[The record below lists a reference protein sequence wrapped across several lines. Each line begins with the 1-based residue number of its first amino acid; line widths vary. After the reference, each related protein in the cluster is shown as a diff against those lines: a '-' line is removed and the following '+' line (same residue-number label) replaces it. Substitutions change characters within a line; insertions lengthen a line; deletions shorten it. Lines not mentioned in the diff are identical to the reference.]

1 MRLIFRT
8 QARWIG
14 TLLVLFAPCILLVLH
29 LSSFWSVDPQYSYG
43 YVVPFIAAFFF
54 WEKWQTLPSGSALS
68 GKRLPLLGACI
79 AAVPLAL
86 AWLAHEAAPDW
97 SVLNWAFALSAVLY
111 VLSLIAYWRGRPAA
125 FRLLFPVLFILTAVP
140 WPQRLELALIQGL
153 MKGVADAAAQ
163 VLAWFGAPALAAGN
177 IIWLP
182 AGSVG
187 IDEACSG
194 VRGLQTA
201 LMVSLF
207 LGELFRMG
215 IPARFAL
222 ICIGLVLTLF
232 FNVVRTV
239 TLVWIAYTQGF
250 AAMEKWHDAAGLSVL
265 SISLLLL
272 YLVARLSRR
281 PAIPDHGAKS
291 VARLK
296 PLPMPLVFGLCAWI
310 LFFVVGTEIWYR
322 RHEAGLASTRRLSIA
337 WPGDVAGLSKVSIP
351 DSARRILLYDDAQCA
366 SWRDRNGLGWTFY
379 SLIWNAGRTSTQ
391 SARIHRPENCLQ
403 GSGAIL
409 RKELDPTTV
418 EIGGMPL
425 AFRTYLF
432 DWNGTTL
439 HVFYLIW
446 EDGNRDVDP
455 TVLGQDWSGI
465 SRLQRV
471 WFGQRNLGQQTL
483 EIVLSGA
490 NSDEEARTTLQAE
503 LGEILRIRS

>member
-1 MRLIFRT
+1 MKLISRACL
-8 QARWIG
+8 QWLG
-14 TLLVLFAPCILLVLH
+14 TWLVLFVPWILLVLH

-54 WEKWQTLPSGSALS
+54 WEKWKTLPSGSALS
-68 GKRLPLLGACI
+68 GKLLSLMGASM
-79 AAVPLAL
+79 AAVLLAP
-86 AWLAHEAAPDW
+86 AWLAHEAVPDW
-97 SVLNWAFALSAVLY
+97 SVLNWSFALSVVLY
-111 VLSLIAYWRGRPAA
+111 VLSLIAYWCGGPAA
-125 FRLLFPVLFILTAVP
+125 LQLLFPVLFILSAVP

-153 MKGVADAAAQ
+153 MKGVAGAAAQ
-163 VLAWFGAPALAAGN
+163 VLACFGVPALAAGN

-182 AGSVG
+182 IGAVG

-201 LMVSLF
+201 LMASLF
-207 LGELFRMG
+207 LGELLRMR
-215 IPARFAL
+215 ISARFVL
-222 ICIGLVLTLF
+222 ICIGLALTLF

-239 TLVWIAYTQGF
+239 TLVWIAYTLGF
-250 AAMEKWHDAAGLSVL
+250 ATMEKWHDPAGLSVL

-272 YLVARLSRR
+272 YLVAKLLGR
-281 PAIPDHGAKS
+281 PATPDHGDKS
-291 VARLK
+291 GARLR
-296 PLPMPLVFGLCAWI
+296 PLPTTLVLGFSGWI
-310 LFFVVGTEIWYR
+310 LFFIVGTEIWYR
-322 RHEAGLASTRRLSIA
+322 RHETGLPGTRRLGIV
-337 WPGDVAGLSKVSIP
+337 WPGDVARISKVSVP

-366 SWRDRNGLGWTFY
+366 SWLDRNGLGWTFY
-379 SLIWNAGRTSTQ
+379 SLIWNSGRTSTQ

-403 GSGAIL
+403 ASGAIL
-409 RKELDPTTV
+409 RKELSPTVV
-418 EIGGMPL
+418 EIGGTPL

-455 TVLGQDWSGI
+455 TVLGQDWSGM

-490 NSDEEARTTLQAE
+490 TSDEEARTALKAGVE
-503 LGEILRIRS
+503 KMVHLL

>member
-1 MRLIFRT
+1 MKFSSRAYVQWL
-8 QARWIG
+8 G
-14 TLLVLFAPCILLVLH
+14 TSLVLFLPWILLILH

-43 YVVPFIAAFFF
+43 YVVPFMAVFFF
-54 WEKWQTLPSGSALS
+54 WEKWKTLPAGSAPA
-68 GKRLPLLGACI
+68 GKLLPLIGTCI
-79 AAVPLAL
+79 AAVMLAL

-97 SVLNWAFALSAVLY
+97 SVLNWTFAFSAVLY
-111 VLSLIAYWRGRPAA
+111 VFLLIAYWRGRSAA
-125 FRLLFPVLFILTAVP
+125 LHLLFPVLFILTAVP
-140 WPQRLELALIQGL
+140 WPQRLELALVQGL

-163 VLAWFGAPALAAGN
+163 VLAWFGVPALAAGN

-201 LMVSLF
+201 LMASLF
-207 LGELFRMG
+207 LGELFR
-215 IPARFAL
+215 IRILARFAL

-239 TLVWIAYTQGF
+239 TLVWIAYTEGF
-250 AAMEKWHDAAGLSVL
+250 AAMEKWHDPAGLSIL

-272 YLVARLSRR
+272 YLVARLLRC
-281 PAIPDHGAKS
+281 PVIPDHGDKS
-291 VARLK
+291 AARLK
-296 PLPMPLVFGLCAWI
+296 PLPMPLVLGLGVWI
-310 LFFVVGTEIWYR
+310 LFFIVGTEIWYR
-322 RHEAGLASTRRLSIA
+322 RHEADLSVIRRLSIV
-337 WPGDVAGLSKVSIP
+337 WPGDVAGISKVSIP

-366 SWRDRNGLGWTFY
+366 SWLDRNGLGWTFY
-379 SLIWNAGRTSTQ
+379 SLIWNSGRTSTQ
-391 SARIHRPENCLQ
+391 SARIHRPENCFQ

-409 RKELDPTTV
+409 RKELNPTTV

-490 NSDEEARTTLQAE
+490 TSDEEARTALKTGVEKMVHL
-503 LGEILRIRS
+503 L

>member
-1 MRLIFRT
+1 MKLISRASV
-8 QARWIG
+8 QWIG
-14 TLLVLFAPCILLVLH
+14 TLLVLFLHWILLVLH

-43 YVVPFIAAFFF
+43 YVVPFMAAFFF
-54 WEKWQTLPSGSALS
+54 WEKWKTLPSGSAVS
-68 GKRLPLLGACI
+68 GKRLPLMGAWL
-79 AAVPLAL
+79 AALLLAL
-86 AWLAHEAAPDW
+86 AWLEHEATPDW
-97 SVLNWAFALSAVLY
+97 SVLNWSFALSAVLY

-153 MKGVADAAAQ
+153 MKGVAGAAAQ
-163 VLAWFGAPALAAGN
+163 VLACFGVPAMATGN
-177 IIWLP
+177 IIWLR

-207 LGELFRMG
+207 LGELLRLR

-239 TLVWIAYTQGF
+239 ALVWIAYTLGF
-250 AAMEKWHDAAGLSVL
+250 AAMGKWHDPAGLSVL

-272 YLVARLSRR
+272 YLVARLLRR
-281 PAIPDHGAKS
+281 PGTPDHGDKS
-291 VARLK
+291 AARLK
-296 PLPMPLVFGLCAWI
+296 PLPMPLVLGLSGWI
-310 LFFVVGTEIWYR
+310 LFFIVGTEIWYR
-322 RHEAGLASTRRLSIA
+322 SHEAGVPGTRRLSIA
-337 WPGDVAGLSKVSIP
+337 WPGDVAAISKVSIP

-366 SWRDRNGLGWTFY
+366 SWHDRNGLGWTFY
-379 SLIWNAGRTSTQ
+379 SLIWNSGRTSTQ
-391 SARIHRPENCLQ
+391 SARIHRPENCFQ

-409 RKELDPTTV
+409 RKELNPTIAKT
-418 EIGGMPL
+418 GGMPL
-425 AFRTYLF
+425 VFRTYLF

-446 EDGNRDVDP
+446 EDGNRDVVP
-455 TVLGQDWSGI
+455 TVLGQDWSGL

-490 NSDEEARTTLQAE
+490 TSDDEARTALQAE
-503 LGEILRIRS
+503 LGKIVQIRS

>member
-1 MRLIFRT
+1 MKLI
-8 QARWIG
+8 ARACVQWVG
-14 TLLVLFAPCILLVLH
+14 TWLVLFVPWILLVLH

-54 WEKWQTLPSGSALS
+54 WEKWKTLPSGSAVS
-68 GKRLPLLGACI
+68 GKRLPLTGACM
-79 AAVPLAL
+79 AAVLLAL
-86 AWLAHEAAPDW
+86 AWLTHDAVPDW

-153 MKGVADAAAQ
+153 MKGVAGAAAQ
-163 VLAWFGAPALAAGN
+163 VLACFGVPALATGN

-201 LMVSLF
+201 LMASLF
-207 LGELFRMG
+207 LGELFRMR
-215 IPARFAL
+215 ILARFAL
-222 ICIGLVLTLF
+222 ICVGLVLTLF

-239 TLVWIAYTQGF
+239 TLVWIAYTLGF
-250 AAMEKWHDAAGLSVL
+250 AAMEKWHDPAGLSVL

-272 YLVARLSRR
+272 NLVARLLRR
-281 PAIPDHGAKS
+281 PGTPDHEDKS
-291 VARLK
+291 AARLK
-296 PLPMPLVFGLCAWI
+296 PLSAPLVLGLSGWI
-310 LFFVVGTEIWYR
+310 LFFIIGTEIWYR
-322 RHEAGLASTRRLSIA
+322 HREADLPGIRRLSIV
-337 WPGDVAGLSKVSIP
+337 WPGDVAGISKISIS
-351 DSARRILLYDDAQCA
+351 DSARRILLCDDARCA
-366 SWRDRNGLGWTFY
+366 SWVDRNGLGWTFY
-379 SLIWNAGRTSTQ
+379 SLIWNSGRTSTQ
-391 SARIHRPENCLQ
+391 SARVHRPENCLQ
-403 GSGAIL
+403 ASGAIL
-409 RKELDPTTV
+409 RKELSPTMV
-418 EIGGMPL
+418 EIGGMQLP
-425 AFRTYLF
+425 FHTYLF

-446 EDGNRDVDP
+446 EDGNRDVNP
-455 TVLGQDWSGI
+455 TVMGQDWSGI

-490 NSDEEARTTLQAE
+490 TSDDEARTALQAE
-503 LGEILRIRS
+503 LGKIVQIRS